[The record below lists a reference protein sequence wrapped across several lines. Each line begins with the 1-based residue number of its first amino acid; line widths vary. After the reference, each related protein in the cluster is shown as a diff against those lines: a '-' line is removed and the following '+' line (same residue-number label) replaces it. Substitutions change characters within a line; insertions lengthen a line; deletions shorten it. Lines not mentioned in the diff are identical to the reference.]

1 MNTEADFSDR
11 SWKAP
16 NKLKPAQPIIVWRIG
31 LVAFLV
37 ADIGLAASAQSFTNL
52 DFENTTLIPLTGD
65 PYNRLQ
71 FGPAL
76 PGWTG
81 YCGTNVQTA
90 VNYDTQF
97 LDSAGISILDTN
109 YTVMG
114 GILHRRYCVLL
125 QTGASL
131 NGSGAVA
138 TAIAQTGTVPAN
150 AKSILFSA
158 GPVTSSD
165 LPPPPTLTLTNVVV
179 TFDGT
184 PVAFEVEAV
193 ISGMYPIYYV
203 SVAGNISPF
212 AGQTGEL
219 RFTAY
224 GGNVGLDYIRFSSSP
239 PSQAPRILSSPSGRT
254 ANLGST
260 VDLDVSATG
269 GQPLAYQWVF
279 DGTNALSRATS
290 AELQLVNVQLSQSGI
305 YSVIVTNAMGSVTSS
320 PAMLTVGFTPTILA
334 PPQAQTTELGSV
346 VGLAVKANGAPPPA
360 YQWFLNGT
368 SALSGGT
375 NSFLDLTNVQA
386 SEAGAYTVVVSN
398 LFGAITSNPAM
409 LSLIPPVPRRTV
421 PAIGLACPVGTSVHL
436 GCADT
441 PCPTASWQELGA
453 VTLTS
458 TQQRYP
464 DLTDPLPSSRFYR
477 AWQTSMQGLPPVLD
491 LSLATELTLTG
502 LIGSHMRVDYINQ
515 FGPTDAWVTLDTVS
529 LTNTTQPY
537 FDFSMFR
544 QTARLYRLMLVP

>member
-1 MNTEADFSDR
+1 M
-11 SWKAP
+11 
-16 NKLKPAQPIIVWRIG
+16 
-31 LVAFLV
+31 
-37 ADIGLAASAQSFTNL
+37 
-52 DFENTTLIPLTGD
+52 
-65 PYNRLQ
+65 
-71 FGPAL
+71 
-76 PGWTG
+76 
-81 YCGTNVQTA
+81 
-90 VNYDTQF
+90 
-97 LDSAGISILDTN
+97 
-109 YTVMG
+109 
-114 GILHRRYCVLL
+114 
-125 QTGASL
+125 
-131 NGSGAVA
+131 
-138 TAIAQTGTVPAN
+138 
-150 AKSILFSA
+150 
-158 GPVTSSD
+158 
-165 LPPPPTLTLTNVVV
+165 VV

-184 PVAFEVEAV
+184 PVAFEVEAAT
-193 ISGMYPIYYV
+193 SGTYGIYYV

-219 RFTAY
+219 RFTAPNF
-224 GGNVGLDYIRFSSSP
+224 GSAQHPFWTTVLLDYISFSSSP
-239 PSQAPRILSSPSGRT
+239 PSQAPTIVSSPSGRT
-254 ANLGST
+254 ATLGSA
-260 VDLDVSATG
+260 VQLSVYATG
-269 GQPLAYQWVF
+269 GRPLAYQWVF
-279 DGTNALSRATS
+279 DGTNALSGATS

-334 PPQAQTTELGSV
+334 PPQAQTAELGSA

-360 YQWFLNGT
+360 YQWFFNGT
-368 SALSGGT
+368 SALSGST

-409 LSLIPPVPRRTV
+409 FSLIPPVPRRTV

-464 DLTDPLPSSRFYR
+464 DLTDPLPPSRFYR

-502 LIGSHMRVDYINQ
+502 VIGSHVRVDYINQ

>member
-125 QTGASL
+125 QTGANL
-131 NGSGAVA
+131 DGPGAVA

-165 LPPPPTLTLTNVVV
+165 LPPPP
-179 TFDGT
+179 
-184 PVAFEVEAV
+184 P
-193 ISGMYPIYYV
+193 
-203 SVAGNISPF
+203 
-212 AGQTGEL
+212 
-219 RFTAY
+219 
-224 GGNVGLDYIRFSSSP
+224 
-239 PSQAPRILSSPSGRT
+239 
-254 ANLGST
+254 
-260 VDLDVSATG
+260 
-269 GQPLAYQWVF
+269 
-279 DGTNALSRATS
+279 
-290 AELQLVNVQLSQSGI
+290 
-305 YSVIVTNAMGSVTSS
+305 
-320 PAMLTVGFTPTILA
+320 
-334 PPQAQTTELGSV
+334 
-346 VGLAVKANGAPPPA
+346 
-360 YQWFLNGT
+360 
-368 SALSGGT
+368 
-375 NSFLDLTNVQA
+375 
-386 SEAGAYTVVVSN
+386 
-398 LFGAITSNPAM
+398 
-409 LSLIPPVPRRTV
+409 
-421 PAIGLACPVGTSVHL
+421 
-436 GCADT
+436 
-441 PCPTASWQELGA
+441 
-453 VTLTS
+453 
-458 TQQRYP
+458 
-464 DLTDPLPSSRFYR
+464 
-477 AWQTSMQGLPPVLD
+477 
-491 LSLATELTLTG
+491 
-502 LIGSHMRVDYINQ
+502 
-515 FGPTDAWVTLDTVS
+515 
-529 LTNTTQPY
+529 
-537 FDFSMFR
+537 
-544 QTARLYRLMLVP
+544 